1 MSDGQG
7 KEKND
12 VQPENIL
19 KKRLDELRSLLHR
32 YNYEYYVL
40 NAPSVADETFDG
52 LLRTVTAIETSR
64 PDLITPDSP
73 TQRVGG
79 QPLATFDKVTHAAP
93 LLSLGNAFSA
103 EELRAFD
110 NRVRSAAGRA
120 VEYVVELKIDGLA
133 VNLIYQAGRLSRAA
147 TRGDGEVGEDVTS
160 NVKTIRSIPLVLQ
173 ADANAFPASFEVRGE
188 VFMPKP
194 AFERLN
200 RERAATGEPLF
211 ANPRNAAA
219 GSLRQLDPKI
229 TAGRTLDFFA
239 YALGQRQALPVQT
252 HAEVLEEL
260 ARAGFHTNRKHRVFP
275 DIEAVIDYCASWADK
290 RRELDYEIDGLV
302 IKVNDLR
309 LQEELGNT
317 AKEPRWAIAW
327 KFPAE
332 QAVTVVEDIFIGVG
346 RTGVLTPTAILRPV
360 FVAGSTVSRAT
371 LHNEDFIR
379 EKDVRI
385 GDTVIIHKAGEVI
398 PEVVSVM
405 TEKRTGSETKFVM
418 PSECPEC
425 GKPVVR
431 KEGEA
436 AHRCVNPACPA
447 MAREGLIHFV
457 SRDAMNIDGLG
468 PSIIET
474 LLDAGL
480 IADAADLYKLSVA
493 DLAEL
498 ERMGEKSASNLV
510 QAIQISKE
518 AGLARLLFALGIR
531 FVGTKVAGTLAKT
544 YGQIDVVAAAAMD
557 ELVQIPDIG
566 PRIAESVVGYFADSE
581 HLQLIEKLRQA
592 GVRLEEIKP
601 DNQLAQIFAGKTF
614 VLTGTL
620 ETLGRSEAAAEIEKR
635 GGKAA
640 SSVSKK
646 TDFVVAGAEAGS
658 KLTKAK
664 ELGVPVLTETE
675 FLAMLESDV
684 I

>member
-1 MSDGQG
+1 MSDRQQN
-7 KEKND
+7 EQT
-12 VQPENIL
+12 VEQEATA
-19 KKRLDELRSLLHR
+19 LRTLLHR
-32 YNYEYYVL
+32 YNYEYYAL
-40 NAPSVADETFDG
+40 DAPSVSDAEFDR
-52 LLRTVTAIETSR
+52 LLRRLKEIEASR
-64 PDLITPDSP
+64 PDLVTPDSP

-79 QPLATFDKVTHAAP
+79 QPLAAFDKVTHAAP

-110 NRVRSAAGRA
+110 NRVRSVAGRA

-133 VNLIYQAGRLSRAA
+133 VNLIYQSGRLSRAA

-173 ADANAFPASFEVRGE
+173 AEANAFPAIFEVRGE

-200 RERAATGEPLF
+200 RERAEKGEALF

-239 YALGQRQALPVQT
+239 YALGQRQSLAVQT

-260 ARAGFHTNRKHRVFP
+260 ARAGFHTNRKHRVFQ

-290 RRELDYEIDGLV
+290 RSELDFEIDGLV

-379 EKDVRI
+379 EKDVRV

-398 PEVVSVM
+398 PEVVSVLV
-405 TEKRTGSETKFVM
+405 EKRTGSETEFAM
-418 PSECPEC
+418 PAECPEC

-431 KEGEA
+431 KAGEA

-468 PSIIET
+468 SSIIET
-474 LLDAGL
+474 LLAAGL

-493 DLAEL
+493 ELAEM

-510 QAIQISKE
+510 NAIQASKE

-531 FVGTKVAGTLAKT
+531 FVGAKVAGTLAKA
-544 YGQIDVVAAAAMD
+544 YGQIDAVAAAAMD

-566 PRIAESVVGYFADSE
+566 PRIAESVVGYFADPE

-592 GVRLEEIKP
+592 GVLVEEIKT
-601 DNQLAQIFAGKTF
+601 DNPLAQIFAGKTF
-614 VLTGTL
+614 VLTGAL
-620 ETLGRSEAAAEIEKR
+620 ETLGRTEAAAEIEKR

-658 KLTKAK
+658 KLTKAQ
-664 ELGVPVLTETE
+664 ELGVPVLTEAE
-675 FLAMLESDV
+675 FLAMLETDV
-684 I
+684 L

>member
-1 MSDGQG
+1 MSG
-7 KEKND
+7 
-12 VQPENIL
+12 ENPVPPGV
-19 KKRLDELRSLLHR
+19 RQEADQLRKQLHR
-32 YNYEYYVL
+32 LNYEYYVL
-40 NAPSVADETFDG
+40 DAPSVSDAEYDRM
-52 LLRTVTAIETSR
+52 LRRLQQMESDYPQLV
-64 PDLITPDSP
+64 TPDSP

-79 QPLATFDKVTHAAP
+79 QPLAAFDKVTHAAP

-103 EELRAFD
+103 GELRAFD
-110 NRVRSAAGRA
+110 NRVRSAAGKA
-120 VEYVVELKIDGLA
+120 VEYVAELKIDGLA
-133 VNLIYQAGRLSRAA
+133 VNLIYEQGRLVKAA
-147 TRGDGEVGEDVTS
+147 TRGDGQVGEDVTS

-173 ADANAFPASFEVRGE
+173 ADASAFPASFEVRGE

-200 RERAATGEPLF
+200 RERAEKGEPLF

-290 RRELDYEIDGLV
+290 RSQLDYEIDGLV
-302 IKVNDLR
+302 IKVNELR

-398 PEVVSVM
+398 PEVVSVLA
-405 TEKRTGSETKFVM
+405 EKRTGAETQFVM
-418 PSECPEC
+418 PGECPEC

-431 KEGEA
+431 KDGEA

-474 LLDAGL
+474 LLAAGL
-480 IADAADLYKLSVA
+480 IADAADLYKLTVA
-493 DLAEL
+493 ELAEL
-498 ERMGEKSASNLV
+498 ERMGEKSAGNLV
-510 QAIQISKE
+510 NAIQASKE

-531 FVGTKVAGTLAKT
+531 FVGAKVAGTLARA
-544 YGQIDVVAAAAMD
+544 YGQLDAVTAATMD
-557 ELVQIPDIG
+557 ELVQIPEIG
-566 PRIAESVVGYFADSE
+566 PRIAESVVGYFADPE

-592 GVRLEEIKP
+592 GVRLEEIKT
-601 DNQLAQIFAGKTF
+601 DNPLAQIFAGKTF

-620 ETLGRSEAAAEIEKR
+620 ETLGRSEATAEIEKR

-646 TDFVVAGAEAGS
+646 TDFVIAGAEAGS
-658 KLTKAK
+658 KLTKAQ
-664 ELGVPVLTETE
+664 ELGVRVLTEAE
-675 FLAMLESDV
+675 FLAMLGQH
-684 I
+684 

>member
-1 MSDGQG
+1 MNDRQAKEQTVGQEEIG
-7 KEKND
+7 
-12 VQPENIL
+12 L
-19 KKRLDELRSLLHR
+19 KQRTAEIRKLLHR
-32 YNYEYYVL
+32 YNYEYYAL
-40 NAPSVADETFDG
+40 DTPSVSDAEFDS
-52 LLRTVTAIETSR
+52 LMRRLKEIETNH
-64 PDLITPDSP
+64 PDLVTPDSP

-79 QPLATFDKVTHAAP
+79 QPLAAFDKVTHASP

-103 EELRAFD
+103 AELRAFD
-110 NRVRSAAGRA
+110 IRVRSAAARA

-133 VNLIYQAGRLSRAA
+133 VNLIYQTGRLNRAA

-173 ADANAFPASFEVRGE
+173 SYADAFPDNFEVRGE

-200 RERAATGEPLF
+200 RERAANGEALF

-239 YALGQRQALPVQT
+239 YALWQRQALAVDT

-260 ARAGFHTNRKHRVFP
+260 AHAGFHTNRRHKVFQ
-275 DIEAVIDYCASWADK
+275 DIEAVIEYCDGWANK
-290 RRELDYEIDGLV
+290 RSELSFEIDGLV

-332 QAVTVVEDIFIGVG
+332 QAVTVVEDIYIGVG
-346 RTGVLTPTAILRPV
+346 RTGVLTPIAILRPV
-360 FVAGSTVSRAT
+360 FVSGSTVSRAT

-379 EKDVRI
+379 EKNVRI

-398 PEVVSVM
+398 PEVVSVLF
-405 TEKRTGSETKFVM
+405 EKRTGAETEFVM
-418 PSECPEC
+418 PIECPEC
-425 GKPVVR
+425 GKPVAR
-431 KEGEA
+431 KAGEA
-436 AHRCVNPACPA
+436 AHRCANPSCPA

-474 LLDAGL
+474 LLTSGL
-480 IADAADLYKLSVA
+480 IADAADLYKLPVETLA
-493 DLAEL
+493 DL
-498 ERMGEKSASNLV
+498 ERMGKKSADNLV
-510 QAIQISKE
+510 SAIQVSKE

-531 FVGTKVAGTLAKT
+531 FVGAKVAGTLAKA
-544 YGQIDVVAAAAMD
+544 YRNIDAVAAAAMD
-557 ELVQIPDIG
+557 DLVKIPDIG
-566 PRIAESVVGYFADSE
+566 PRIAESVVGYFATPE

-592 GVRLEEIKP
+592 GVRLEDIRTDQP
-601 DNQLAQIFAGKTF
+601 LVQSFTGKTF

-620 ETLGRSEAAAEIEKR
+620 STLGRAEAATEIEKR
-635 GGKAA
+635 GGKSA
-640 SSVSKK
+640 SAVSRK
-646 TDFVVAGAEAGS
+646 TDFLVAGTEAGS
-658 KLTKAK
+658 KLSKAQ
-664 ELGVPVLTETE
+664 ELGVRVLTETE
-675 FLAMLESDV
+675 FLAMLETDV

>member
-1 MSDGQG
+1 MSDRQQN
-7 KEKND
+7 EQT
-12 VQPENIL
+12 VEQEATA
-19 KKRLDELRSLLHR
+19 LRTLLHR
-32 YNYEYYVL
+32 YNYEYYAL
-40 NAPSVADETFDG
+40 DAPSVSDAEFDR
-52 LLRTVTAIETSR
+52 LLRRLKEIEASR
-64 PDLITPDSP
+64 PDLVTPDSP

-79 QPLATFDKVTHAAP
+79 QPLAAFDKVTHAAP

-133 VNLIYQAGRLSRAA
+133 VNLIYQSGRLSRAA

-160 NVKTIRSIPLVLQ
+160 NVKTIRSIPLLLQ
-173 ADANAFPASFEVRGE
+173 ADAKAFPASFEVRGE

-200 RERAATGEPLF
+200 RERAEKGEPLF

-260 ARAGFHTNRKHRVFP
+260 ARAGFHTNRKHRVFS
-275 DIEAVIDYCASWADK
+275 DIEAVIDYCAGWADK
-290 RRELDYEIDGLV
+290 RSELDYEIDGLV

-398 PEVVSVM
+398 PEVVSVLV
-405 TEKRTGSETKFVM
+405 EKRTGSETEFVM
-418 PSECPEC
+418 PAECPEC

-431 KEGEA
+431 KAGEA

-474 LLDAGL
+474 LLAAGL
-480 IADAADLYKLSVA
+480 IADAADLYKLSVEE
-493 DLAEL
+493 LAEQ
-498 ERMGEKSASNLV
+498 ERMGEKSAGNLV
-510 QAIQISKE
+510 NAIQASKE
-518 AGLARLLFALGIR
+518 AGLAR
-531 FVGTKVAGTLAKT
+531 
-544 YGQIDVVAAAAMD
+544 QIDAVAAAAMD

-566 PRIAESVVGYFADSE
+566 PRIAESVVGYFADPE

-592 GVRLEEIKP
+592 GVRLEEIKT
-601 DNQLAQIFAGKTF
+601 DNPLAQIFAGKTF

-620 ETLGRSEAAAEIEKR
+620 ETLGRTEAAAEIEKR

-658 KLTKAK
+658 KLTKAQ
-664 ELGVPVLTETE
+664 ELGVPVLTEAE
-675 FLAMLESDV
+675 FLAMLGHTDL
-684 I
+684 ITKAKTTLK